1 MMSLKEAAQE
11 LKIPVNTLLN
21 AARKV
26 DAVITNNVPGQGDIY
41 VDIEKISAVVE
52 EQIKEQLMYVN
63 NIPQEV

>member
-1 MMSLKEAAQE
+1 MMSLKEAAVE
-11 LKIPVNTLLN
+11 LKIPVNTLLS

-52 EQIKEQLMYVN
+52 EQIKEQLMYLN

>member
-1 MMSLKEAAQE
+1 MSLKEAAQE

-52 EQIKEQLMYVN
+52 EQIKEQLMYLN

>member
-1 MMSLKEAAQE
+1 MMSLKEAAVE

>member
-1 MMSLKEAAQE
+1 MSLREAAEE

-21 AARKV
+21 AAREV

-52 EQIKEQLMYVN
+52 EQIKEQLMYLN

>member
-52 EQIKEQLMYVN
+52 EQIKEQLMYLN

>member
-1 MMSLKEAAQE
+1 MMSLREAAEE

>member
-1 MMSLKEAAQE
+1 MMSLKEAAVE

-52 EQIKEQLMYVN
+52 EQIKEQLMYLN